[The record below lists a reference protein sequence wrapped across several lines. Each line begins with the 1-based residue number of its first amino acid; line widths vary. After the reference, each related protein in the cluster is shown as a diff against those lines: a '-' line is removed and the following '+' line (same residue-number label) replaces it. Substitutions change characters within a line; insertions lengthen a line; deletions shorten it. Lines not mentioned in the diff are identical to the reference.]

1 MNLENK
7 MSLAVEEILP
17 TLLSFLP
24 EESTIVPAAVVMLSE
39 SGSIAING
47 EGGNHTASQAL
58 TRVGASPASRNS

>member
-1 MNLENK
+1 
-7 MSLAVEEILP
+7 
-17 TLLSFLP
+17 LSFLP
-24 EESTIVPAAVVMLSE
+24 EESTIVPAAVVMLGE